1 MFTILKSYIRYKV
14 KLIHNN
20 SYQIEKFI
28 QDEPNI
34 NYDLVSHRYSI
45 KNTNLNWNERMSIR
59 RNIML
64 SLRGIPPKSEIKI
77 DNIFPGYYDQC
88 LERYLFQK
96 VNQNRPNDETC
107 WFKFAQNNKCIG
119 WSDPNID
126 FDTDEKSKFID
137 TLRQENIERD
147 NKGFIFLKSNNYPKQ
162 DDKVLELY
170 KNISKSK
177 FSNYIS
183 TYPPIIVG
191 HSLETN
197 LHTILS
203 GRHRIAVLRYLRSQN
218 KISNLSLLSHII
230 EYPYESLTVT
240 RPYTRGCI
248 DCKWAGIF
256 DVGIKGHQNFYVR
269 DGIAMMRGPENGKG
283 GLQQWKRIEP
293 IFRSLV
299 NKNKVLDVGAYKG
312 LYCLKAIEYGA
323 SSVTALEPQPDFAS
337 TINKIKTLYHQND
350 LNIIIGDFYN
360 TKTYQK
366 LFDSKFDTLFFF
378 GIIHHLLRIGIQ
390 KGILLTF
397 EDLFQKISPITKK
410 HVLIEFSMP
419 KESSFEDPFLNRFYS
434 NFSEQEFKK
443 ALNNHFPNNK
453 NLGRCNYR
461 SGNAY
466 GRYMYYGTK

>member
-45 KNTNLNWNERMSIR
+45 KNPNLNWNERMSIR

-64 SLRGIPPKSEIKI
+64 SLRDIPPKSKIKI

-96 VNQNRPNDETC
+96 VNQNRPNDESC

-119 WSDPNID
+119 WSDPNIN
-126 FDTDEKSKFID
+126 FDTDEKSQFID
-137 TLRQENIERD
+137 TFQHFKKSNTNCSLEENIERD
-147 NKGFIFLKSNNYPKQ
+147 NRGFIFLKSNNYPEQ
-162 DDKVLELY
+162 DDKVFELY

-218 KISNLSLLSHII
+218 KISN
-230 EYPYESLTVT
+230 
-240 RPYTRGCI
+240 
-248 DCKWAGIF
+248 
-256 DVGIKGHQNFYVR
+256 
-269 DGIAMMRGPENGKG
+269 
-283 GLQQWKRIEP
+283 
-293 IFRSLV
+293 
-299 NKNKVLDVGAYKG
+299 
-312 LYCLKAIEYGA
+312 
-323 SSVTALEPQPDFAS
+323 
-337 TINKIKTLYHQND
+337 KT
-350 LNIIIGDFYN
+350 
-360 TKTYQK
+360 K
-366 LFDSKFDTLFFF
+366 
-378 GIIHHLLRIGIQ
+378 
-390 KGILLTF
+390 
-397 EDLFQKISPITKK
+397 
-410 HVLIEFSMP
+410 
-419 KESSFEDPFLNRFYS
+419 
-434 NFSEQEFKK
+434 
-443 ALNNHFPNNK
+443 
-453 NLGRCNYR
+453 
-461 SGNAY
+461 
-466 GRYMYYGTK
+466 